1 MEVTGDLVGGG
12 IDVAGSSVAA
22 MVVGTVF
29 IMIFGMATVSLVEN
43 IDQSMKNAD
52 YELPDPKVDLISV
65 TDKPE
70 TTGPVSAISFAG
82 ATDQGTGYTGLDGDT
97 CPVSGGSGTGMSVT
111 ISVVDDIVSGATIS
125 SVGSGYTVGNV
136 LTVNCSGNPSGDSG
150 HNANVSVTAIHDKN
164 IITIKNVGSETVEL
178 SHIILILSDTTIADP
193 QGDPFNFTAVYSGN
207 NTFIFPGEQVSS
219 DPFTLSPTIHG
230 FDLEDDP
237 NRAFLAI
244 FEYTSSISVDVT

>member
-1 MEVTGDLVGGG
+1 M
-12 IDVAGSSVAA
+12 DVAGSSVAA

-43 IDQSMKNAD
+43 IDQSIKNAD
-52 YELPDPKVDLISV
+52 YELPNPEVDLVSV

-70 TTGPVSAISFAG
+70 TTGPVSSISFAG
-82 ATDQGTGYTGLDGDT
+82 AIDQGTGYTGLDGTT

-111 ISVVDDIVSGATIS
+111 ISVVDDNVSGATIS

-136 LTVNCSGNPSGDSG
+136 LAVNCSGGPSGDSG

-164 IITIKNVGSETVEL
+164 TIIIRNVGSETVEL
-178 SHIILILSDTTIADP
+178 ANIILTLSDTSTPAP
-193 QGDPFNFTAVYSGN
+193 QGTPFNFTAVYSGG
-207 NTFIFPGEQVSS
+207 NTFLFPGEQISS
-219 DPFTLSPTIHG
+219 DSFILEPSIHG
-230 FDLEDDP
+230 FNLEDDP

-244 FEYTSSISVDVT
+244 FDYSSSISIDVT